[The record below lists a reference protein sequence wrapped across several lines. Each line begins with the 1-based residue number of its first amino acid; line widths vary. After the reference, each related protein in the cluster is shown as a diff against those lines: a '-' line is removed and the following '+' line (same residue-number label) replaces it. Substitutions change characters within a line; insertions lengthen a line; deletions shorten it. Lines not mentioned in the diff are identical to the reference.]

1 MIGSTLSH
9 FRITSKLGEGGMGV
23 VWGAED
29 TDLHRPVALKVLS
42 DETLARED
50 MRARF
55 MREART
61 AAALNHSNI
70 CTIYEV
76 GEVDQTPFIAMELIE
91 GSTLEARMGGDR
103 QLALPELL
111 RIASQVAEGLAA
123 AHAGGIVHRDLK
135 PGNVMLTGEGQV
147 KILDFGLAKPQTTLM
162 GGEADETLAQPIS
175 AEMTREGTILGTV
188 SYMSPEQAAG
198 RGVDSRS
205 DIFSFGVLL
214 YQMVTG
220 RLPFQGDTS
229 TSTLAK
235 ILETEPSPLAT
246 VRSSNRPVPSLT

>member
-29 TDLHRPVALKVLS
+29 IDLHRPVALKVLS

-55 MREART
+55 LREART
-61 AAALNHSNI
+61 AAALNHPNI

-76 GEVDQTPFIAMELIE
+76 GEVDQMPFIAMELVE
-91 GSTLEARMGGDR
+91 GSTLEARLGEER

-147 KILDFGLAKPQTTLM
+147 KILDFGLAKPRRRCW
-162 GGEADETLAQPIS
+162 AAKR
-175 AEMTREGTILGTV
+175 TRPWL
-188 SYMSPEQAAG
+188 SP
-198 RGVDSRS
+198 SRP
-205 DIFSFGVLL
+205 
-214 YQMVTG
+214 
-220 RLPFQGDTS
+220 R
-229 TSTLAK
+229 
-235 ILETEPSPLAT
+235 
-246 VRSSNRPVPSLT
+246 